1 MRRGWFIWGIA
12 AAAFYVAMAVVFT
25 RGVPLRLLYDGEM
38 PPPPYRWL
46 RPPGDISGPHQ
57 LPQPG
62 TGTIALTATG
72 SRYSVVGTDDAQAWV
87 VFSKDAVVREP
98 GESEVRVRITPV
110 DPSTVP
116 SPPSGMRL
124 DGNAYRI
131 EAVFRKS
138 GQPVK
143 LREVVTVMLRYPRHA
158 QEILHISGSRW
169 VVLATN
175 KVDVTLQLFAAT
187 KELGLFVAASR

>member
-1 MRRGWFIWGIA
+1 MRRGGLFWGIA
-12 AAAFYVAMAVVFT
+12 AAALYIAAAVVLT
-25 RGVPLRLLYDGEM
+25 PGVPVRLLYDGEM
-38 PPPPYRWL
+38 PPPPYRWM

-57 LPQPG
+57 PPQPG
-62 TGTIALTATG
+62 TGTVALTATG

-98 GESEVRVRITPV
+98 GESEVRVRIIPL

-116 SPPSGMRL
+116 APPPGMLL

-131 EAVFRKS
+131 QAVYAKS

-158 QEILHISGSRW
+158 QDILHVSGSRW

-175 KVDVTLQLFAAT
+175 KVEVTLQLFAST
-187 KELGLFVAASR
+187 QELGLFVAASR

>member
-1 MRRGWFIWGIA
+1 MRRGWLIWGIA
-12 AAAFYVAMAVVFT
+12 AAAFYIATAVMFT
-25 RGVPLRLLYDGEM
+25 TGVPIRLLYDGEM
-38 PPPPYRWL
+38 PIPPYRWL

-57 LPQPG
+57 PAQTG
-62 TGTIALTATG
+62 TGTVALTAAG

-98 GESEVRVRITPV
+98 GESQVRVGITPL
-110 DPSTVP
+110 DPSAVP
-116 SPPSGMRL
+116 VPPPGMRF
-124 DGNAYRI
+124 DGNAYQI
-131 EAVFRKS
+131 QAVYAKS

-143 LREVVTVMLRYPRHA
+143 LHEVVTVMLRYPRHA
-158 QEILHISGSRW
+158 QEILHLSGSHW

-187 KELGLFVAASR
+187 KELGLFVAASL

>member
-1 MRRGWFIWGIA
+1 MRRGGLFWGIA
-12 AAAFYVAMAVVFT
+12 AAALYIAAAVVLT
-25 RGVPLRLLYDGEM
+25 PGVPVRLLYDGEM
-38 PPPPYRWL
+38 PPPPYRWM

-57 LPQPG
+57 PPQPG
-62 TGTIALTATG
+62 TGTVALTATG

-98 GESEVRVRITPV
+98 GESEVRVRIIPL

-116 SPPSGMRL
+116 APPPGMLL

-131 EAVFRKS
+131 QAVYAKS

-158 QEILHISGSRW
+158 QEILHVSGSRW

-175 KVDVTLQLFAAT
+175 KVDVTLQLFAST
-187 KELGLFVAASR
+187 QELGLFVAASR

>member
-1 MRRGWFIWGIA
+1 MRRGWLIWGIA
-12 AAAFYVAMAVVFT
+12 AASLYIVAAVVFT
-25 RGVPLRLLYDGEM
+25 TGVPVRLLYDGEM
-38 PPPPYRWL
+38 PPPPYRWM

-57 LPQPG
+57 PPQPG
-62 TGTIALTATG
+62 NGTIAFTATG

-98 GESEVRVRITPV
+98 GESEARVRITPL
-110 DPSTVP
+110 DPTTVP
-116 SPPSGMRL
+116 APPPGMLL

-131 EAVFRKS
+131 QAVYAKS
-138 GQPVK
+138 AQPVK

-158 QEILHISGSRW
+158 QEILHVSGSRW

-175 KVDVTLQLFAAT
+175 KVEVTLQLFAST

>member
-1 MRRGWFIWGIA
+1 VRRGGLFWGIA
-12 AAAFYVAMAVVFT
+12 AAALYIAAAVVLT
-25 RGVPLRLLYDGEM
+25 PGVPVRLLYDGEM
-38 PPPPYRWL
+38 PPPPYRWM

-57 LPQPG
+57 PPQPG
-62 TGTIALTATG
+62 TGTVALTATG

-98 GESEVRVRITPV
+98 GESEVRVRIIPL

-116 SPPSGMRL
+116 APPPGMLL

-131 EAVFRKS
+131 QAVYAKS

-158 QEILHISGSRW
+158 QEILHESGSRW
-169 VVLATN
+169 VVLSTN
-175 KVDVTLQLFAAT
+175 KVDVTLQLFAST

>member
-1 MRRGWFIWGIA
+1 MRGGWLIWGIV
-12 AAAFYVAMAVVFT
+12 AAAFYVVAAVVFT
-25 RGVPLRLLYDGEM
+25 MGVPLRLLYDGEM

-46 RPPGDISGPHQ
+46 APPGDISGPHQ
-57 LPQPG
+57 PPQPG
-62 TGTIALTATG
+62 MGTVALTAAG

-98 GESEVRVRITPV
+98 GESEVRVRITPI

-116 SPPSGMRL
+116 AAPSGMRL

-131 EAVFRKS
+131 DAVYRKS

>member
-1 MRRGWFIWGIA
+1 VRRGWLIWGIA
-12 AAAFYVAMAVVFT
+12 AAAVYIGIAVGLT
-25 RGVPLRLLYDGEM
+25 PGVPVRLLYDGEM
-38 PPPPYRWL
+38 PPPPYRWMH
-46 RPPGDISGPHQ
+46 PPGDISGPLQ
-57 LPQPG
+57 PPQPG
-62 TGTIALTATG
+62 SGTIALTATG

-98 GESEVRVRITPV
+98 GESEVRVHITPV
-110 DPSTVP
+110 DPSSVP
-116 SPPSGMRL
+116 SPPPGMIF

-131 EAVFRKS
+131 QAVYAKS

-158 QEILHISGSRW
+158 QEILHVSGSRW
-169 VVLATN
+169 VVLSTN
-175 KVDVTLQLFAAT
+175 KVDVTLQLFAPT

>member
-1 MRRGWFIWGIA
+1 VRRGWLIWGIA
-12 AAAFYVAMAVVFT
+12 AAAFYIAAAVVFT
-25 RGVPLRLLYDGEM
+25 TGVPVRLLYDGEM
-38 PPPPYRWL
+38 PPPPYRWI
-46 RPPGDISGPHQ
+46 RPPGDIFGPSQ
-57 LPQPG
+57 TPQPG
-62 TGTIALTATG
+62 IGTIALTATG

-98 GESEVRVRITPV
+98 GESEVRVRITPL
-110 DPSTVP
+110 DPTSVP
-116 SPPSGMRL
+116 ASPPGMRF

-131 EAVFRKS
+131 QAVYAKS

-158 QEILHISGSRW
+158 QDILHVSGSRW
-169 VVLATN
+169 VVLSTN
-175 KVDVTLQLFAAT
+175 KVDVTLQLFAST